1 MTETPGAE
9 MTDITVVSP
18 QEWLGA
24 RKELLVQEAE
34 VGRAREALSAA
45 RQKLPVTEITK
56 DYVFEGPDGKAS
68 LEDLF
73 EGRRQLIVY
82 HFMFDPAWDEGCPH
96 CSLLADN
103 IGHLSHLHA
112 RHTTLVLVSR
122 APWAKIQPFRA
133 RMGWA
138 VPWYSSFGS
147 DFNYDFHVT
156 QDESRGP
163 VMYDYKD
170 KATLIAEGNAWCTKG
185 EGAGLSAFLRQDGK
199 IYHSYSSYDGEDVL
213 YGTFGWLDMTPLG
226 RREEGR
232 AWLRHHDKY
241 GA

>member
-1 MTETPGAE
+1 

-18 QEWLGA
+18 QEWLAA
-24 RKELLVQEAE
+24 RKELLAQEAQ
-34 VGRAREALSAA
+34 VRRAREALNAA

-56 DYVFEGPDGKAS
+56 AYVFQGPDGEAS

-82 HFMFDPAWDEGCPH
+82 HFMFDPAWGAGCKH

-103 IGHLSHLHA
+103 IGHLSHVHA
-112 RHTTLVLVSR
+112 RHTTLALVSR
-122 APWAKIQPFRA
+122 APWPKIKQFRA

-147 DFNYDFHVT
+147 DFNYDFHVS

-163 VMYDYKD
+163 VSFNYKD
-170 KATLIAEGNAWCTKG
+170 KATLIAEGLGFFAKN
-185 EGAGLSAFLRQDGK
+185 EGAGMSAFLRQDGK
-199 IYHSYSSYDGEDVL
+199 IYHTYSSYDGEDVL
-213 YGTFGWLDMTPLG
+213 YGTFNWLDLTYLG
-226 RREEGR
+226 RQEEDRG
-232 AWLRHHDKY
+232 WLRHHDKY
-241 GA
+241 DV